1 MKTVIPVL
9 VALLI
14 SYGALADSKDQHSI
28 EAIATALKSP
38 ISAQAIKEARD
49 FDDRVL
55 SEGQVQGGAI
65 YLVTDGR
72 ATLVNNLVA
81 KLLTAMGQDSQQWV
95 VRVLDT
101 NPPIENAFVT
111 GGKYIY
117 IFTGLIKQASSE
129 DELAFVLSHELGH
142 SLLKHKERQK
152 GDLSTTI
159 AGVAVLAGLISKKNR
174 GNLNDFAKYITS
186 KYSRGD
192 EEEADAI
199 AVAIANRA
207 GFNSLRGADFFSRN
221 KQQKDTTEQ
230 ETQQLLTKIQLEVQQ
245 AQMMCVQL
253 TQQYRSSYR
262 YQSADNARRV
272 NAVCR
277 DSENKRLAYNQALLQ
292 YNMASNEG
300 QQDQFFS
307 THPQD
312 QNRIAA
318 IAALSDFVSR
328 RRELDTVSKYTQSYR
343 VMKALQQIDS
353 VLLQPPAQ
361 SELANVRADS
371 VAKTANGS
379 GLAEQLAELKQAHDH
394 GLLTDTEY
402 ELKRQ
407 EVLNRY

>member
-1 MKTVIPVL
+1 MLLKAVFPVL

-14 SYGALADSKDQHSI
+14 PYGALADFTDQHSL

-55 SEGQVQGGAI
+55 SEGQVQGGAV

-81 KLLTAMGQDSQQWV
+81 KLLDAMDQDPQQWV

-101 NPPIENAFVT
+101 NPPVENAFVT

-117 IFTGLIKQASSE
+117 VFTGLIKQASSE

-142 SLLKHKERQK
+142 SLLKHQERQK

-159 AGVAVLAGLISKKNR
+159 ANVAVLAGLFSKKNR
-174 GNLNDFAKYITS
+174 GNLNDFAKYTTNT
-186 KYSRGD
+186 YSRGD

-199 AVAIANRA
+199 AVAIAHRA
-207 GFNSLRGADFFSRN
+207 GFDPMRGADFFSRN
-221 KQQKDTTEQ
+221 KQQQDTAKQ
-230 ETQQLLTKIQLEVQQ
+230 ETQQLLTKMQSEVQQ
-245 AQMMCVQL
+245 AQMVCMQW
-253 TQQYRSSYR
+253 TQQYRSSYI
-262 YQSADNARRV
+262 YQSADNANRV

-277 DSENKRLAYNQALLQ
+277 DAENKRLAYNQALLQ
-292 YNMASNEG
+292 HNMDSQRNLI
-300 QQDQFFS
+300 FS
-307 THPQD
+307 DHPQN

-328 RRELDTVSKYTQSYR
+328 RRELDSISKYAQSYR
-343 VMKALQQIDS
+343 VMAALKQIDS
-353 VLLQPPAQ
+353 VLLQPPVQ
-361 SELANVRADS
+361 SELANVSADS
-371 VAKTANGS
+371 AAKATNGP

-394 GLLTDTEY
+394 GLLTGAEY
-402 ELKRQ
+402 EHKRQ

>member
-1 MKTVIPVL
+1 ML

-14 SYGALADSKDQHSI
+14 PYGALADSKDQHSI
-28 EAIATALKSP
+28 EAIVVALKSP
-38 ISAQAIKEARD
+38 ISPQAIKEARE

-65 YLVTDGR
+65 YLVTDER
-72 ATLVNNLVA
+72 ATFINNLVT
-81 KLLTAMGQDSQQWV
+81 KLLTAMGHDSQQWV

-101 NPPIENAFVT
+101 SPPIENAFVT

-142 SLLKHKERQK
+142 TLLKHKERQK

-174 GNLNDFAKYITS
+174 GNLNDFAKYTTS

-207 GFNSLRGADFFSRN
+207 GFNPLRGADFFSRN
-221 KQQKDTTEQ
+221 KQRQDTAKQ
-230 ETQQLLTKIQLEVQQ
+230 EAQQLLMKTQMEVQQ
-245 AQMMCVQL
+245 TQMVCMQW

-277 DSENKRLAYNQALLQ
+277 DAENKRLTYNQALLQ
-292 YNMASNEG
+292 YNVASNEG
-300 QQDQFFS
+300 QRNQFFS

-328 RRELDTVSKYTQSYR
+328 RRELDSVSKYTQSYR
-343 VMKALQQIDS
+343 VMATLQQVDS
-353 VLLQPPAQ
+353 VLLQPPAPGV
-361 SELANVRADS
+361 ANVSPDS
-371 VAKTANGS
+371 VAKATNGS
-379 GLAEQLAELKQAHDH
+379 GLAKQLAELKQAHDN
-394 GLLTDTEY
+394 GLLTDMEY
-402 ELKRQ
+402 EHKRQ
-407 EVLNRY
+407 EALNRY